1 MYILLAAHK
10 ITYYR
15 SRTEDSPIKPGS
27 KLLHQY
33 KTTTTTKHSQL
44 TLVGGSGK
52 SKLFLRRNFE
62 ARTDCLFKTD
72 VRLINCQIRG
82 SQKGKD

>member
-1 MYILLAAHK
+1 MYRRFLQ
-10 ITYYR
+10 
-15 SRTEDSPIKPGS
+15 PGS
-27 KLLHQY
+27 KTASPEQKNDNNN
-33 KTTTTTKHSQL
+33 KTQL
-44 TLVGGSGK
+44 TLVRASGNR
-52 SKLFLRRNFE
+52 KLFLRGNFG

>member
-1 MYILLAAHK
+1 MYRRFPL
-10 ITYYR
+10 
-15 SRTEDSPIKPGS
+15 PGS

-33 KTTTTTKHSQL
+33 KNNNNNNKTQL
-44 TLVGGSGK
+44 TLVGASGI
-52 SKLFLRRNFE
+52 SKLFLRENFG

-82 SQKGKD
+82 SEKGQD